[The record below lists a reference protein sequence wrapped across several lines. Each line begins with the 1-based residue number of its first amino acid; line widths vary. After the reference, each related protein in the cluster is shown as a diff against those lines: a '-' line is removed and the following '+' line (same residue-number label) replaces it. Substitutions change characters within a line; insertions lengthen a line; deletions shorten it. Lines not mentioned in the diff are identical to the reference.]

1 MNGPDGGDD
10 GWQAHFDAVVSRYLR
25 SDGSMSPEAGAAAF
39 TEPISSAFLRDDA
52 WDDYLEGMLWTAWQV
67 VVSAADTPD
76 DAVRGRLVSLLTA
89 IKGQGILARADGREC
104 TVWGLR
110 VYVDLPVFGPQMRET
125 WNDSPPNMSPGS
137 WANLNAFAAQL
148 TVGGIDFSLYGIWAL
163 RDALEAD
170 DGDVS
175 SVLPAAVEW
184 FRWAGP
190 VLASL
195 ALSGAVRDDGA
206 AWTGPLCVNVGLTDL
221 GYTTR
226 RWNFWKSRLE
236 EIAAAGG
243 EPAGMARDGLRYLR
257 SAGQQATG

>member
-1 MNGPDGGDD
+1 VNDPDGGDV
-10 GWQAHFDAVVSRYLR
+10 WRAHFGAVVSRYL
-25 SDGSMSPEAGAAAF
+25 SSGGGMSPEAGAAAF
-39 TEPISSAFLRDDA
+39 SEPINRAFLHDDA
-52 WDDYLEGMLWTAWQV
+52 WDDYLESVLWGAWGV
-67 VVSAADTPD
+67 IVSAADTPD
-76 DAVRGRLVSLLTA
+76 DADRARLVSLLTA

-104 TVWGLR
+104 TVWGLG
-110 VYVDLPVFGPQMRET
+110 VYVDLPVFGPEMRET
-125 WNDSPPNMSPGS
+125 WNDSPPGMSPGS

-175 SVLPAAVEW
+175 LVLPAAVQW
-184 FRWAGP
+184 LRCAGP
-190 VLASL
+190 ALASL
-195 ALSGAVRDDGA
+195 ALNGAISDNSA
-206 AWTGPLCVNVGLTDL
+206 AWLGPLCVNAGLTDL

-243 EPAGMARDGLRYLR
+243 ESAGLAREGLRYLLA
-257 SAGQQATG
+257 AGQQETS